1 MSRAT
6 SNLLSAIK
14 EVITMYVRKSDSDAW
29 HWCKNCHLY
38 PTGSDVV
45 TSNTKP
51 VSGELCN
58 HCKGKENNS
67 NCKK

>member
-1 MSRAT
+1 
-6 SNLLSAIK
+6 
-14 EVITMYVRKSDSDAW
+14 MYVRKSDSDAW